1 MSLAIN
7 TTLLSQ
13 KLLAA
18 EGVPMPDIHNPILPT
33 PISQLSGVAFFQ
45 KGLSSAISLGLII
58 GAVVFIFILLTGAI
72 KWITAGG
79 DKASMESAQKTITN
93 ALIGLAILLS
103 IFAIIGAIEFFFG
116 LSLTRLKLPTL

>member
-1 MSLAIN
+1 
-7 TTLLSQ
+7 
-13 KLLAA
+13 
-18 EGVPMPDIHNPILPT
+18 MPDIRNPILPT
-33 PISQLSGVAFFQ
+33 PLSQLSGSAFLQ
-45 KGLSSAISLGLII
+45 KGLSSAITLGLIA
-58 GAVVFIFILLTGAI
+58 GAVVFVFIFLIGAI

-79 DKASMESAQKTITN
+79 DKTSMESAQKTITN

>member
-1 MSLAIN
+1 MISLVLT

-13 KLLAA
+13 KLLA
-18 EGVPMPDIHNPILPT
+18 EGTPMPNIRNPILPT
-33 PISQLSGVAFFQ
+33 PISQLSGPAFFQ
-45 KGLSSAISLGLII
+45 RGLTSAITLGFIA
-58 GAVVFIFILLTGAI
+58 GSVVFVFILLTGAI

-79 DKASMESAQKTITN
+79 DKTSLESAQKTITN
-93 ALIGLAILLS
+93 ALIGLVILLS